1 MSENTHPPA
10 PAPGPATLPWQAPQ
24 QRRHFAAPW
33 RTLLS
38 ALFFATHAVEAA
50 DMDYNRARTRMVA
63 EQLSAST
70 RGISHPEV
78 LKAMATVPRHEF
90 VPARLRRY
98 AYDDRP
104 LPIGYAQTIS
114 QPYMVAFMTEKLE
127 PQATDRV
134 LEIGTGSGYQ
144 AAILAGLVRAV
155 YSIEIVEPLA
165 IRAQADL
172 ARLGYGNVSVRHG
185 DGYLGWPEAAPFD
198 AIIVTCAPDHVPQPL
213 IDQIREGGR
222 MIIPVGELE
231 DQNLYLLRKRGQ
243 TLQREAILPVRF
255 VPMTGTASRR

>member
-10 PAPGPATLPWQAPQ
+10 PNLAATPWQSPQ
-24 QRRHFAAPW
+24 QRRRFAAPW

-38 ALFFATHAVEAA
+38 ALLFATNAA
-50 DMDYNRARTRMVA
+50 GTDDMDYNRARTRMVA

-70 RGISHPEV
+70 RGISNPAV
-78 LKAMATVPRHEF
+78 LQAMATVPRHEF
-90 VPARLRRY
+90 VPANLRRY

-114 QPYMVAFMTEKLE
+114 QPYVVAFMTEKLE
-127 PQATDRV
+127 PQANDRV

-165 IRAQADL
+165 DRAQADL

-198 AIIVTCAPDHVPQPL
+198 AIIVTCAPDHVPKPL
-213 IDQIREGGR
+213 IDQLREGGR
-222 MIIPVGELE
+222 MVIPVGELD
-231 DQNLYLLRKRGQ
+231 DQNLYLLRKRGK